1 MHVLALCIS
10 NALFGKIF
18 NLCINNAKLQI
29 LVTHSIWYYVT
40 LTNTWQNSIVAMQ
53 RNVYI
58 NISKETIVP
67 QNLLLIFSAGYFCKN
82 NNFVANFATHVIF
95 NILK

>member
-18 NLCINNAKLQI
+18 NLCINNANLQT

-40 LTNTWQNSIVAMQ
+40 LTNTWQPLILAMQ
-53 RNVYI
+53 RNACI
-58 NISKETIVP
+58 NI
-67 QNLLLIFSAGYFCKN
+67 G
-82 NNFVANFATHVIF
+82 
-95 NILK
+95 